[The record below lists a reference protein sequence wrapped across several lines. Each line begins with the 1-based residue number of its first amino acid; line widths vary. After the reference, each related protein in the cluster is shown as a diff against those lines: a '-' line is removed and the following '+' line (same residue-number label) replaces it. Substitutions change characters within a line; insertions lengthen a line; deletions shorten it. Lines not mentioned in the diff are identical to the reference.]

1 MRYVRQVCILL
12 GLLAS
17 SGAFGA
23 ERIRLAPQVAPIPV
37 APVLAADRIRL
48 AQAVQA
54 PTQGQVQ
61 PIPLTPTPL
70 LSSQTATAC
79 LVSCDTQVMN
89 CQNACVVAGPDDRH
103 REPRRQRA
111 LQFELHDPAIGL
123 QADLHQ
129 TAAVGACAP

>member
-89 CQNACVVAGPDDRH
+89 CQNACVVAGPTTGGVN
-103 REPRRQRA
+103 
-111 LQFELHDPAIGL
+111 PAGNAPCNL
-123 QADLHQ
+123 NCTTQQLVCKQ
-129 TAAVGACAP
+129 TCSRPQP